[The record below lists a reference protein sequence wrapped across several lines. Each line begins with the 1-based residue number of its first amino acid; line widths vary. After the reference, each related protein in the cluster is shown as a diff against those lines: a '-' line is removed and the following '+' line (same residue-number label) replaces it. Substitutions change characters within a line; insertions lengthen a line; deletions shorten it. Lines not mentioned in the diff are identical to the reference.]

1 MGDDKWIRRK
11 PGRVS
16 GTVVPPP
23 AGEDLPPLPQRR
35 NQGRPRL
42 RHDGREHGRTRSV
55 APARPDQPEHF
66 ELPDSVRHL
75 FPPVLR
81 ARKTQPVRD
90 RNRHPSGQVQPP
102 DAPSTTDRPA
112 GRDGSPEAGQ
122 VELPEPGQ
130 VGSPEPGRHGSP
142 DAPAVRDRPAMASAS
157 GSLPEQPAATRH
169 TWPGIR
175 FGWAGHRLGWA
186 GHWLAAGPGSRRQ
199 VMWMVAL
206 TVLALLT
213 AAGTTIALV
222 RQPAAGRGPRAGQAE
237 TAGMER
243 SLSAAAAARSAAA
256 AWVSREISRSAIIG
270 CDLVMCTDLFKAGVS
285 SSDLLELKSA
295 APDPLGADVVVVT
308 PVLQS
313 QFGRRLGTEYA
324 PSVLA
329 SFGTGRAKVAVRL
342 VAADGAAAY
351 ELALRRDLAA
361 RRLAGTQ
368 LIGNKQVALP
378 ATAETELAVGQVDPR
393 LLITLPALA
402 ARHPIRVLAFYDR
415 PPGAGSG
422 VPLAGVE
429 LSGTDPQAGLS
440 SHAYLRWL
448 TSFLR
453 SQQSVYRA
461 AKVVTTTRHG
471 HPVVSVRFS
480 RPTPVGL
487 LH

>member
-1 MGDDKWIRRK
+1 MSVWLNLQCGVCAMGDDKWIRRK

-112 GRDGSPEAGQ
+112 G
-122 VELPEPGQ
+122 
-130 VGSPEPGRHGSP
+130 
-142 DAPAVRDRPAMASAS
+142 RDRPAMASAS

-313 QFGRRLGTEYA
+313 QFGRRLSSEYA

-342 VAADGAAAY
+342 VANDGAAAY
-351 ELALRRDLAA
+351 KLALRRDLAA
-361 RRLAGTQ
+361 RRLVGTQ
-368 LIGNKQVALP
+368 LIGNERIALP
-378 ATAETELAVGQVDPR
+378 ATADSELAAGQVDPR

-402 ARHPIRVLAFYDR
+402 AK
-415 PPGAGSG
+415 
-422 VPLAGVE
+422 
-429 LSGTDPQAGLS
+429 Q
-440 SHAYLRWL
+440 
-448 TSFLR
+448 
-453 SQQSVYRA
+453 
-461 AKVVTTTRHG
+461 
-471 HPVVSVRFS
+471 
-480 RPTPVGL
+480 
-487 LH
+487 

>member
-1 MGDDKWIRRK
+1 MSVWLNLQCGVCAMGDDKWIRRK

-55 APARPDQPEHF
+55 APARPDQPE
-66 ELPDSVRHL
+66 
-75 FPPVLR
+75 
-81 ARKTQPVRD
+81 
-90 RNRHPSGQVQPP
+90 
-102 DAPSTTDRPA
+102 
-112 GRDGSPEAGQ
+112 Q

-313 QFGRRLGTEYA
+313 QFGRRLGAEYA

-342 VAADGAAAY
+342 VA
-351 ELALRRDLAA
+351 
-361 RRLAGTQ
+361 
-368 LIGNKQVALP
+368 N
-378 ATAETELAVGQVDPR
+378 
-393 LLITLPALA
+393 
-402 ARHPIRVLAFYDR
+402 
-415 PPGAGSG
+415 
-422 VPLAGVE
+422 
-429 LSGTDPQAGLS
+429 
-440 SHAYLRWL
+440 
-448 TSFLR
+448 
-453 SQQSVYRA
+453 
-461 AKVVTTTRHG
+461 
-471 HPVVSVRFS
+471 
-480 RPTPVGL
+480 
-487 LH
+487 